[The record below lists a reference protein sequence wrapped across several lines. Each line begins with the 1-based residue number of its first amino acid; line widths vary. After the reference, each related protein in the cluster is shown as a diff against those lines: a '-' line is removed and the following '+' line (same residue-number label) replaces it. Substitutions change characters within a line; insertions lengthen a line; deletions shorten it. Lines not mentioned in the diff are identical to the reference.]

1 MSTDADGDLVTP
13 SIVLCSRNA
22 DMALSWHDIAD
33 VRPRIEVYEG
43 SILEV
48 GVDAVVS
55 PANSFGLMRGG
66 IDAVYSAV
74 WPSIESRVRSAML
87 AIHGGELPVGEAVI
101 VATGAVRP
109 AWLFS
114 APTMRE
120 PATSLPRGT
129 VHPYLAARAVFRL
142 WRTGHLEDGRPVRR
156 VVRSIALPGLGTGF
170 GGVSPESCARQ
181 VAAAW
186 DEQFGDQD
194 RSATA

>member
-1 MSTDADGDLVTP
+1 MSADSAGDQTTP

-22 DMALSWHDIAD
+22 DMTQSWHDIAE
-33 VRPRIEVYEG
+33 VRAGIEVYEG
-43 SILEV
+43 SILTA
-48 GVDAVVS
+48 GTDAVVS

-66 IDAVYSAV
+66 VDALYSSA
-74 WPSIESRVRSAML
+74 WPAIEQRVRSAVL
-87 AIHGGELPVGEAVI
+87 AFHGGELPVGEAVV

-120 PATSLPRGT
+120 PATALPRGT

-142 WRTGHLEDGRPVRR
+142 WRSGHLEDGRAVRR
-156 VVRSIALPGLGTGF
+156 VVRTIALPGLGTGF

-186 DEQFGDQD
+186 DEQFANRDQ
-194 RSATA
+194 SATA

>member
-1 MSTDADGDLVTP
+1 VSADSDRTP
-13 SIVLCSRNA
+13 PGIVLCSRNA
-22 DMALSWHDIAD
+22 DMSLAWHDIAD
-33 VRPRIEVYEG
+33 VRPGIEVHEG

-66 IDAVYSAV
+66 IDAVYSAA
-74 WPSIESRVRSAML
+74 WPSIEQRVRSAVR
-87 AIHGGELPVGEAVI
+87 AFYGGELPVGEAVI
-101 VATGAVRP
+101 VPTGAMRP

-120 PATSLPRGT
+120 PATALPRGT

-156 VVRSIALPGLGTGF
+156 VVRTIALPGLGTGF

-181 VAAAW
+181 IAAAW
-186 DEQFGDQD
+186 DEQFADQGQ
-194 RSATA
+194 SATA